1 MATDIY
7 RTIAKNGENETV
19 IKKSRFICHLQRVHT
34 VAAAET
40 FFATVRKAEAKATH
54 NVPVYLL
61 GDHDEQQHANDDG
74 EPSGTAAVP
83 MLRVLQQMGLHD
95 VAAVTT
101 RYFGGIKLGAGGL
114 IRAYA
119 GSVTAAVHVV
129 GIVRRVP
136 HTKLQLTIGYPQL
149 DPVQHWLTEQGLAL
163 TELSYGVAVTG
174 AVLVPTDQATALQ
187 NGLTELLSGQLT
199 IENSGE
205 AMVEVPTELPGK

>member
-1 MATDIY
+1 MAADIY
-7 RTIAKNGENETV
+7 LTIAKNGENETV

-34 VAAAET
+34 IAEAEA

-61 GDHDEQQHANDDG
+61 GDNDEHQHANDDG

-136 HTKLQLTIGYPQL
+136 QTRLRLTIGYPQL

-163 TELSYGVAVTG
+163 TELTYGVTVTG
-174 AVLVPTDQATALQ
+174 DVMVPTDQATTLQ

-199 IENSGE
+199 IADTGVV
-205 AMVEVPTELPGK
+205 MVEVPAESPGE